1 VGISEAP
8 VKTGVTKMNFT
19 EDELNQIA
27 NGIKES
33 IRQAQGELASEA
45 PTMSQMQSW
54 MVKHHVEHPEVLQT
68 MIKKLGPGTRVGKK
82 RWPECDSA
90 LKNQGLRS
98 RQIHLGRLGLQR
110 LQRTYYTCQNT
121 ECHCTEFTLDKVLDL
136 SSHTAAGKFEE
147 QICYLS
153 ATQTFEQV
161 QQYLANF
168 DQVQVTE
175 TMIRETAESC
185 GGALIKQDE
194 SLQNTIT
201 PVPTKTETL
210 YVQPDGA
217 MVPIR
222 PENGENKVIY
232 KENKLGVI
240 FREEDLDR
248 KQDGSC
254 KIKTKRF
261 VSSLGKGVEHFEQS
275 LQVAAHRCG
284 SAYAK
289 QIVFISDGAE
299 WLDGICKRLF
309 PDAIQ
314 ILDWYHAEEHLWE
327 CARFL
332 FTEKEDID
340 AWVKPIKEML
350 WEGLAE
356 AVCEQLL
363 FETKRHPDKQTKIH
377 ELYNYYKARIHKMNY
392 AWFRRKGYFIGSGS
406 GERANKYLVK
416 ARLCQSGMK
425 WSQDGASS
433 ILKLR
438 EKIYEKT

>member
-1 VGISEAP
+1 MALEPGSE
-8 VKTGVTKMNFT
+8 
-19 EDELNQIA
+19 
-27 NGIKES
+27 
-33 IRQAQGELASEA
+33 
-45 PTMSQMQSW
+45 
-54 MVKHHVEHPEVLQT
+54 
-68 MIKKLGPGTRVGKK
+68 KK
-82 RWPECDSA
+82 RCPECDSP

-98 RQIHLGRLGLQR
+98 RQIHLGRLGLQE
-110 LQRTYYTCQNT
+110 LKRTYYTCQNK
-121 ECHCTEFTLDKVLDL
+121 ECHFTEFTLDKILGL
-136 SSHTAAGKFEE
+136 SSRTATGKFEE

-168 DQVQVTE
+168 DQVKVTE
-175 TMIRETAESC
+175 TMVRETAESC
-185 GGALIKQDE
+185 GEDMIKQDE
-194 SLQNTIT
+194 SLQNTGN
-201 PVPTKTETL
+201 PVPTKTEAL

-217 MVPIR
+217 MVPIK
-222 PENGENKVIY
+222 PENDEKKVVY
-232 KENKLGVI
+232 KENKLAVI

-261 VSSLGKGVEHFEQS
+261 ASSLGKGVAHFEKS

-299 WLDGICKRLF
+299 WLDGMCKRLF

-327 CARFL
+327 CARSL
-332 FTEKEDID
+332 FADKEDID
-340 AWVKPIKEML
+340 AWVEPLKEML
-350 WEGLAE
+350 WEGMAN

-363 FETKRHPDKQTKIH
+363 FETKRHPDKQTKIF
-377 ELYNYYKARIHKMNY
+377 ELYNYYKPRIHKMNY
-392 AWFRRKGYFIGSGS
+392 AQFRRKGYFIGSGS
-406 GERANKYLVK
+406 VESANKYLVK

-425 WSQDGASS
+425 WTEDGASA

-438 EKIYEKT
+438 EKIYEKTWDSIWSRKVA